1 MFEPDSGPAFSEYVM
16 TREALT
22 AEHNADWSRRRPY
35 PSFKPRG
42 TKGPRSLVDI
52 AISVVGDNFGK
63 IRSATH
69 LESLPKAILWRIWRY
84 LEARGVSLH
93 AWKYL
98 SKLLMEEGDEKN
110 LGLYRF
116 RHHICHPGNNLT
128 RYIQPL
134 TAPPSDFIT
143 HIVISGG
150 CTFNTHDLLGLADMP
165 NLGVLE
171 IIQPTEQT
179 AFPNISDR
187 LVRGWSEKPDPFPL
201 LRVLRIWGDETTSKA
216 SLQWASKFPSLALYD
231 VIGARD
237 AWDASKVAAQE
248 HGWEQADAPPHR
260 LDDSLLRYLML
271 FAPLEETRDRNMR
284 DLAASIDNDLVSLC
298 SDSRCAV
305 KFVQD
310 RQAPLLLNYLCDTA
324 KENTPWWD
332 IDAASREARTCHGVA
347 FEAWAFWL
355 YSFLG
360 QLCSDRDLEAR
371 GALPY
376 MAVAGPFILPSR
388 PIACLHLGHASQR
401 GGIDTRPSYISRG
414 LFATRQFTFTRKSV
428 IPPNGEKPATT
439 PKGVNLVCSE
449 RSAPMLA
456 IRKAKRK
463 RVIDVLEDMGLG
475 RPKNP

>member
-1 MFEPDSGPAFSEYVM
+1 MFEDAGPAFREYLM

-22 AEHNADWSRRRPY
+22 AESNADWSRRRPY

-42 TKGPRSLVDI
+42 TRGPRSLVDI

-63 IRSATH
+63 IRSITH
-69 LESLPKAILWRIWRY
+69 LESLPKVILWRIWRY

-93 AWKYL
+93 AWRYL
-98 SKLLMEEGDEKN
+98 SKLLMDGGDDKN

-116 RHHICHPGNNLT
+116 RQHICHPGNDLT
-128 RYIQPL
+128 RYTQPL

-143 HIVISGG
+143 HIVIAGG

-171 IIQPTEQT
+171 IIQPTERT

-216 SLQWASKFPSLALYD
+216 SLQWVSKFPSLAMYD

-237 AWDASKVAAQE
+237 SWDASKVAAQE

-271 FAPLEETRDRNMR
+271 FVPLEETRDRNLR

-332 IDAASREARTCHGVA
+332 TDAASREARTCHGVA

-360 QLCSDRDLEAR
+360 QLCSDQDLEAR

-376 MAVAGPFILPSR
+376 TYKAVAGPFILPSR
-388 PIACLHLGHASQR
+388 PIACLHLGHTSQR

-428 IPPNGEKPATT
+428 IQTSNGKKPATI
-439 PKGVNLVCSE
+439 PKKGVNLVCSE
-449 RSAPMLA
+449 RSAPMLTT
-456 IRKAKRK
+456 RKAKRK
-463 RVIDVLEDMGLG
+463 RVVDVLEDMGLG
-475 RPKNP
+475 R

>member
-1 MFEPDSGPAFSEYVM
+1 MFDPDSGPAFTEYVL

-22 AEHNADWSRRRPY
+22 AESNADWSRRRPY

-63 IRSATH
+63 IRSITH

-93 AWKYL
+93 AWRYL
-98 SKLLMEEGDEKN
+98 SKLLMDEGDEKN

-116 RHHICHPGNNLT
+116 RQHICHPGNSLT
-128 RYIQPL
+128 RYTQPL

-143 HIVISGG
+143 HIVIAGG

-171 IIQPTEQT
+171 IIQPTERT

-216 SLQWASKFPSLALYD
+216 SLPWVSNFPSLALYD

-237 AWDASKVAAQE
+237 AWDVSKVAAQE

-324 KENTPWWD
+324 KENAPWWD

-360 QLCSDRDLEAR
+360 QLCSDQDLEAR

-376 MAVAGPFILPSR
+376 KAAAGPFILPSR
-388 PIACLHLGHASQR
+388 PIACLHLGHTSQR

-428 IPPNGEKPATT
+428 IPLNGKKPATI
-439 PKGVNLVCSE
+439 PRGVNLVCSE

-463 RVIDVLEDMGLG
+463 RVVDVLEDMGLG

>member
-1 MFEPDSGPAFSEYVM
+1 MFDPDSGPAFTEYLM

-22 AEHNADWSRRRPY
+22 AESNADWSRRRPY

-63 IRSATH
+63 IRSITH

-116 RHHICHPGNNLT
+116 RQHICHPGNNLT
-128 RYIQPL
+128 RYTQPL
-134 TAPPSDFIT
+134 TTPPSDFIT
-143 HIVISGG
+143 HIVIAGG

-171 IIQPTEQT
+171 IIQPTERT

-187 LVRGWSEKPDPFPL
+187 LVRGWSEKLDPFPL
-201 LRVLRIWGDETTSKA
+201 LRVLRIWGDETTSKS
-216 SLQWASKFPSLALYD
+216 SLRWVSKFPSLALYD

-360 QLCSDRDLEAR
+360 QLCSDQDLEAR

-376 MAVAGPFILPSR
+376 KAVAGPFILPSR
-388 PIACLHLGHASQR
+388 PIACLHLGHTSQR

-428 IPPNGEKPATT
+428 IPRNGKKPATV